1 MLQILSSCSSNI
13 LYLGHISNVRMHSI
27 SEWKEYAFSSANFD
41 RGIYL
46 FSVDDYNACLFFSF
60 FILI

>member
-1 MLQILSSCSSNI
+1 
-13 LYLGHISNVRMHSI
+13 MHSI